1 MDSDT
6 VSTLESESELEAP
19 RTIETNWTPE
29 SSPGREKLEKEVGV
43 EIRALSMDSARGE
56 SVELSRVRTFGEKE
70 VEVGVAVPTWGVV
83 PNGHGRNSVGVAF

>member
-1 MDSDT
+1 MDSVTT

-29 SSPGREKLEKEVGV
+29 SSPGREKAEKELGV

-56 SVELSRVRTFGEKE
+56 SVELSRVRTFGEE
-70 VEVGVAVPTWGVV
+70 VEGGQGWGM
-83 PNGHGRNSVGVAF
+83 NGHGRNSVGVAF

>member
-1 MDSDT
+1 MDSVTT

-29 SSPGREKLEKEVGV
+29 SSPGREKAEKELGV

-70 VEVGVAVPTWGVV
+70 VEGGQGWGM
-83 PNGHGRNSVGVAF
+83 NGHGRNSVGVAF